1 MGPTSPDHIQP
12 RNAAELAYLS
22 KATPSAPTLAYR
34 AQRLAELH
42 AMGHTLPDTDAG
54 PEAVAAWAA
63 WAAWAAREALAAAAL
78 RPPALKKPKPAP
90 AAKPASVPLPT
101 PTQAPAL
108 PAKTYA
114 QRLGDALASGRL
126 TPKAAEGV
134 RSELAKLGG

>member
-1 MGPTSPDHIQP
+1 MGTTSPDHIQP

-22 KATPSAPTLAYR
+22 KATPSAPTLAHR

-54 PEAVAAWAA
+54 PQAV
-63 WAAWAAREALAAAAL
+63 AAWAAREALATAAL
-78 RPPALKKPKPAP
+78 RPPVPKKLKPAP
-90 AAKPASVPLPT
+90 AAKPAAATLPT
-101 PTQAPAL
+101 PTPAL

-134 RSELAKLGG
+134 RAELAKLKG